1 MDETVTELENFD
13 PDWLALRE
21 PVDHAT
27 RSRRLEGLLAA
38 RLTDRERVR
47 VVDLGAG
54 SGSTLRHL
62 APRLQELGVA
72 AEQEWVL
79 VDHDEDLLARALATP
94 VPAAASVATA
104 TADLADRDAVRDVLS
119 GADVVVGSA
128 LLDVLPAPV
137 ATGLVEVL
145 STLDPRPAVLFVLT
159 VAGGATSEPEVPGV
173 AEGFDADQ
181 RAHGLGPDAT
191 GHVADAFAAHGWSVE
206 REATPWRLSTSPLLD
221 AWAEG
226 WFAAAG
232 VPAQPLSAA
241 VVPHEDLLAQ

>member
-1 MDETVTELENFD
+1 MSELENFD

-27 RSRRLEGLLAA
+27 RSRRLEELLAA
-38 RLTDRERVR
+38 RLTGRDRVR

-62 APRLQELGVA
+62 APRLRELGVGA
-72 AEQEWVL
+72 VQDWVL
-79 VDHDEDLLARALATP
+79 VDHDEDLLARALASP
-94 VPAAASVATA
+94 VPAAASVRTA
-104 TADLADRDAVRDVLS
+104 RADLADRDALRDVLS

-137 ATGLVEVL
+137 AAGLVEVL
-145 STLDPRPAVLFVLT
+145 SALDPRPAVLFVLT
-159 VAGGATSEPEVPGV
+159 VRGGATTEPAVPGA

-181 RAHGLGPDAT
+181 RAHGLGPDAA
-191 GHVADAFAAHGWSVE
+191 GVVAEAFTAAGWSVQ
-206 REATPWRLSTSPLLD
+206 RAATPWRLGPSPLLA
-221 AWAEG
+221 AWARG
-226 WFAAAG
+226 WFTAAG
-232 VPAQPLSAA
+232 VVPQPVSSA

>member
-1 MDETVTELENFD
+1 VTETELENFD

-21 PVDHAT
+21 PVDHST

-38 RLTDRERVR
+38 RLADRDRVR

-62 APRLQELGVA
+62 APRLLELGVGA
-72 AEQEWVL
+72 AQDWVL
-79 VDHDEDLLARALATP
+79 VDHDEALLSRALAVP
-94 VPAAASVATA
+94 VDAAASVAT
-104 TADLADRDAVRDVLS
+104 TRVDLGDRDALSDVLS

-159 VAGGATSEPEVPGV
+159 VAGGASTEPDVPGA
-173 AEGFDADQ
+173 AEAFDADQ

-191 GHVADAFAAHGWSVE
+191 GFVAEAFAAHGWSVE
-206 REATPWRLSTSPLLD
+206 RDATPWRLGPSPLLD
-221 AWAEG
+221 AWARG
-226 WFAAAG
+226 WFTAAG
-232 VPAQPLSAA
+232 VSGRPVSAA

>member
-1 MDETVTELENFD
+1 MDETVTGLENFD

-21 PVDHAT
+21 PLDHAT
-27 RSRRLEGLLAA
+27 RSRRLEELLAA
-38 RLTDRERVR
+38 RLADRERVR

-62 APRLQELGVA
+62 APRLRELGVA
-72 AEQEWVL
+72 AEQDWVL

-94 VPAAASVATA
+94 VAAAASVGTA
-104 TADLADRDAVRDVLS
+104 RVDLADRDALRSVLS

-145 STLDPRPAVLFVLT
+145 STLDPTGRALRPDGRRGSDERT
-159 VAGGATSEPEVPGV
+159 RRPGV

-181 RAHGLGPDAT
+181 RSHGLGPDAT
-191 GHVADAFAAHGWSVE
+191 GVVADALAAHGWSVE
-206 REATPWRLSTSPLLD
+206 RDETPWRLGPSPLLD

-232 VPAQPLSAA
+232 VPVQPLSAA